1 MTLRMFRYRIYPSR
15 KQKNRLL
22 DNFKTCKIIHNG
34 LLNLSITNYKET
46 GMGLFKYDF
55 NKFLTNKYQNIH
67 SQVKQ
72 NVSDRVSK
80 SFNNFF
86 MRTKNKEK
94 KKGFPRFKSS
104 IKSITYPQ
112 SGFTF
117 VNEKKLLVS
126 KIGNIQIVLDRIPK
140 GKIKTMTIKRNQAD
154 QWFAIFSCEI
164 ELPKI
169 IHNSKKSVGIDVG
182 IKSLAVLSDG
192 KVINNP
198 RFLIESENKLKKL
211 HKNLS
216 RTKKN
221 SKNRFK
227 AKILLSRQYVKVTN
241 QRNDFLH
248 KESRKIANEYSKIVV
263 ENLKIKNMVK
273 NHKLAKHIN
282 DASWNSFIQMLSYK
296 AVDCGGQ
303 IIKVNPRNT
312 SKTCSNC
319 GNIQEMP
326 LSKRTFKCLKCG
338 FTCDRDL
345 NASINNYDRAGLV
358 RISTPVGDTVRPEL
372 FLEPFLE
379 KSLGKKLREN
389 FGKENGKNIKARV
402 NESGTIYRR

>member
-22 DNFKTCKIIHNG
+22 DNFKTCKIIHNE

-46 GMGLFKYDF
+46 GNGLFKYDF

-326 LSKRTFKCLKCG
+326 LSERSFKCLKCG

>member
-1 MTLRMFRYRIYPSR
+1 MSLRMFRYRIYLSR

-22 DNFKTCKIIHNG
+22 DNFKTCKIIHNE

-46 GMGLFKYDF
+46 GNGLFKYDF

-80 SFNNFF
+80 SFSNFF
-86 MRTKNKEK
+86 RRIKNNSKQ
-94 KKGFPRFKSS
+94 KGFPRFKSS

-112 SGFTF
+112 SGFNF
-117 VNEKKLLVS
+117 VNEKRLLVS
-126 KIGNIQIVLDRIPK
+126 KIGSIQIVLDRIPK
-140 GKIKTMTIKRNQAD
+140 GKIKTMTIKRNQAG

-182 IKSLAVLSDG
+182 IKNFATLSDG

-198 RFLIESENKLKKL
+198 RFLIKSENKLKKL
-211 HKNLS
+211 HKKLS
-216 RTKKN
+216 RKKKG

-227 AKILLSRQYVKVTN
+227 TKLRLSRQYAKVTN
-241 QRNDFLH
+241 QRTDFLH
-248 KESRKIANEYSKIVV
+248 KESRKIANEYSKIAV
-263 ENLKIKNMVK
+263 EDLKIKNMVK

-296 AVDCGGQ
+296 AVECGGQ
-303 IIKVNPRNT
+303 IIKVNPKNT
-312 SKTCSNC
+312 SKICSNC
-319 GNIQEMP
+319 DNIQEMP
-326 LSKRTFKCLKCG
+326 LSERTFKCLKCG

-345 NASINNYDRAGLV
+345 NASINHHDRAGLA
-358 RISTPVGDTVRPEL
+358 RISTPVGDTVRPEH
-372 FLEPFLE
+372 FWE
-379 KSLGKKLREN
+379 KSSPKT
-389 FGKENGKNIKARV
+389 IKARV
-402 NESGTIYRR
+402 NETGTIYRRST